1 MPEDKHRTAGQRA
14 GTLFTGGLS
23 GAAPGA
29 VIGATFGGP
38 LGAAIG
44 AGVGGLG
51 GLIVGGAENRRQETA
66 LAEADAQQRALEERL
81 GNVGAD
87 FDLYLQDVAAAEGQQ
102 TRIAQQ
108 RAREAAS
115 RSGLGDAVGE
125 QLASEASRDVG
136 SKFAAQRAGAL
147 RAQAAAMQAERGSIM
162 QEFLVGQQLAAGA
175 DTSGQG
181 LAAFGQLAG
190 SAAQLATAFG
200 GAGAAGEGG
209 ETFREQTGRIR
220 DNAAAR
226 RASRQAAR
234 APSADMGYVQDP
246 TNLQMTPAADTLQGL
261 TPVAQPAPNTA
272 FQSALPAG
280 ALSGSQLAG
289 DQAVQPAPVVQPAQ
303 PTAVAPAV
311 AQPAPAQP
319 APAPAASIPSAPVS
333 VQPAAQPAAPAATDV
348 SQRMDQD
355 LGAFRELERTDQG
368 AAIDGMLDE
377 LESSAGL
384 ADYMGDGRASYLRHG
399 NHMQRDVDGNMVV
412 IVQDE
417 AVRTELEALGLSN
430 TVYAL
435 ESEIEHDDG
444 TPYLESQQP
453 GGG

>member
-1 MPEDKHRTAGQRA
+1 
-14 GTLFTGGLS
+14 
-23 GAAPGA
+23 
-29 VIGATFGGP
+29 
-38 LGAAIG
+38 
-44 AGVGGLG
+44 
-51 GLIVGGAENRRQETA
+51 
-66 LAEADAQQRALEERL
+66 
-81 GNVGAD
+81 
-87 FDLYLQDVAAAEGQQ
+87 
-102 TRIAQQ
+102 
-108 RAREAAS
+108 
-115 RSGLGDAVGE
+115 
-125 QLASEASRDVG
+125 
-136 SKFAAQRAGAL
+136 
-147 RAQAAAMQAERGSIM
+147 
-162 QEFLVGQQLAAGA
+162 
-175 DTSGQG
+175 
-181 LAAFGQLAG
+181 
-190 SAAQLATAFG
+190 
-200 GAGAAGEGG
+200 
-209 ETFREQTGRIR
+209 
-220 DNAAAR
+220 
-226 RASRQAAR
+226 
-234 APSADMGYVQDP
+234 MGYVQDP